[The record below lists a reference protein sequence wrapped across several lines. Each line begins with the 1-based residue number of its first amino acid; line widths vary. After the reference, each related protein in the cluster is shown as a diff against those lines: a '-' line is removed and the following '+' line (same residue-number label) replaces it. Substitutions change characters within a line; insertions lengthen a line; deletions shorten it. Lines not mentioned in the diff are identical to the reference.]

1 MRPQVFQMGV
11 VVRLHSCHCQ
21 ASSYTNH
28 EVSAYGSVACTGI
41 GFQIFSTGYRLASAK
56 GRKLRVQY
64 MRCSLLLTIIWSGYG
79 IVWPLGEGANVI
91 SPDVEGVLYGILD
104 ILGCVIFGAMVASA
118 ASRHSTEGWTGTA
131 HDGIL

>member
-64 MRCSLLLTIIWSGYG
+64 LRCSLLLTIIWSGYG
-79 IVWPLGEGANVI
+79 IVWPLGEGANVV

-104 ILGCVIFGAMVASA
+104 ILGCVVFGAMVAFY
-118 ASRHSTEGWTGTA
+118 ASRYSVE
-131 HDGIL
+131 

>member
-11 VVRLHSCHCQ
+11 VVRLNFCHCQ
-21 ASSYTNH
+21 AAPYTNH

-41 GFQIFSTGYRLASAK
+41 GFQIFSTGYSLALAK
-56 GRKLRVQY
+56 GRKFRVQY
-64 MRCSLLLTIIWSGYG
+64 LRCSLLMTTLWLGYG

-104 ILGCVIFGAMVASA
+104 ILGCVVFGAMVTFYASQY
-118 ASRHSTEGWTGTA
+118 SVEG
-131 HDGIL
+131 

>member
-11 VVRLHSCHCQ
+11 VVCLHSSDRQ
-21 ASSYTNH
+21 ATSYTNH
-28 EVSAYGSVACTGI
+28 EFSAYGSVACTGI
-41 GFQIFSTGYRLASAK
+41 GFQIFSTGYKLALAK

-64 MRCSLLLTIIWSGYG
+64 LRCSLLMTILWLGYG

-91 SPDVEGVLYGILD
+91 SPDVEGILYGILD

-118 ASRHSTEGWTGTA
+118 ASRHSI
-131 HDGIL
+131 DG

>member
-1 MRPQVFQMGV
+1 M
-11 VVRLHSCHCQ
+11 
-21 ASSYTNH
+21 
-28 EVSAYGSVACTGI
+28 
-41 GFQIFSTGYRLASAK
+41 
-56 GRKLRVQY
+56 
-64 MRCSLLLTIIWSGYG
+64 TILWLGYG